1 MKPVLSP
8 AQMRDADRTA
18 IDQCGIPA
26 VVLME
31 NAARSAA
38 EILRRRYK
46 LSRDR
51 SVLIL
56 CGSGN
61 NGGDGLALARHLHED
76 ASVTVVL
83 CGNIDRMSEETLVN
97 YRTCSQ
103 LGIPILQW
111 RGPESARELPAHP
124 TMIVDAVLGVGAH
137 GALRSPV
144 DSLIAWANSQ
154 PAARVALDVPSG
166 LDADSGVA
174 FDPCFHADCTITMGA
189 LKTGLLIGDGPQMC
203 GTIEVAPIG
212 IPARILHEKATIWL
226 VEAQDAAGTYR
237 LRQPRTTKFDYG
249 RVLVVAGSDAMPGAA
264 ALCANAAIAAGAGLV
279 ELISPVLHPA
289 LFPEVMPYRYEGRW
303 LGRDALPVLTQRIER
318 ASVVVIGPGLGAA
331 EETIAIVQQLLAL
344 YGGKVPIVLDADG
357 LRAVTSGSTLTRV
370 TLTPHRGELARLLG
384 LGSTEIARTAHTYAR
399 SLAEGTGATVVLKDF
414 PIQICDAERTYWLS
428 ANNPAL
434 ASGGTGDVL
443 SGIIAALWAQ
453 GYEQFEAAWLGVVLH
468 AEAGRIAAARYGE
481 LATRASLV
489 IEALGEISQT
499 LSSR

>member
-8 AQMRDADRTA
+8 AQMRDADYTA
-18 IDQCGIPA
+18 IAEYGIPA

-38 EILRRRYK
+38 EILRQRFE
-46 LSRDR
+46 LSQHS

-111 RGPESARELPAHP
+111 CGPESARELPAHS
-124 TMIVDAVLGVGAH
+124 TMIVDAVLGVGAR
-137 GALRSPV
+137 GALRSPM
-144 DSLIAWANSQ
+144 DSLIAWANTQ
-154 PAARVALDVPSG
+154 PSSRVALDIPSG
-166 LDADSGVA
+166 LEADSGVA
-174 FDPCFHADCTITMGA
+174 HTPCFHAHLTITMGA

-203 GTIEVAPIG
+203 GSIEVAPIG
-212 IPARILHEKATIWL
+212 IPARILREKATIWL
-226 VEAQDAAGTYR
+226 VEPHDATGAYR

-264 ALCANAAIAAGAGLV
+264 ALCANAAVAAGAGLV
-279 ELISPVLHPA
+279 ELVSPMLHPA
-289 LFPEVMPYRYEGRW
+289 LFPEVMPYRYEGRC
-303 LGRDALPVLTQRIER
+303 LGRDALPVLAERIER
-318 ASVVVIGPGLGAA
+318 ATVVVIGPGLGAA
-331 EETIAIVQQLLAL
+331 EETLAMVHQLLAL
-344 YGGKVPIVLDADG
+344 YGGNVPIVLDADG
-357 LRAVTSGSTLTRV
+357 LRAVRSGSALNRV
-370 TLTPHRGELARLLG
+370 TITPHRGELARMLG
-384 LGSTEIARTAHTYAR
+384 IRSTEIARTAHTSAR
-399 SLAEGTGATVVLKDF
+399 SLAERTGATVVLKDF
-414 PIQICDAERTYWLS
+414 PIQICDRERTYWLS
-428 ANNPAL
+428 ADNPAL

-443 SGIIAALWAQ
+443 TGIIASLWAQ
-453 GYEQFEAAWLGVVLH
+453 GYDQFEAAWLGVALH

-481 LATRASLV
+481 LATRAALV
-489 IEALGEISQT
+489 IEALGEVSRT
-499 LSSR
+499 LRAR

>member
-18 IDQCGIPA
+18 NDQCGIPA

-38 EILRRRYK
+38 EILRRRYAM
-46 LSRDR
+46 SRDR
-51 SVLIL
+51 SLLIL

-83 CGNIDRMSEETLVN
+83 CGNPDRMSEETLLN
-97 YRTCSQ
+97 YRACIQ
-103 LGIPILQW
+103 LGIPILEW
-111 RGPESARELPAHP
+111 RGLESATVLPVHP
-124 TMIVDAVLGVGAH
+124 SVIVDGLLGVGAH
-137 GALRSPV
+137 GEPRPPM
-144 DSLIAWANSQ
+144 DSLIAWANTQ
-154 PAARVALDVPSG
+154 PSSRVALDVPSG

-174 FDPCFHADCTITMGA
+174 YTPCFHAHLTITMGA
-189 LKTGLLIGDGPQMC
+189 MKTGLLIGDGPQMC

-212 IPARILHEKATIWL
+212 IPARILREKATIWL
-226 VEAQDAAGTYR
+226 SEPQDALAAYR

-264 ALCANAAIAAGAGLV
+264 ALCANAAVAAGAGLV
-279 ELISPVLHPA
+279 ELVSPVLHPA

-303 LGRDALPVLTQRIER
+303 LGREALPLLAERIER
-318 ASVVVIGPGLGAA
+318 ASVLVIGPGLGAA
-331 EETIAIVQQLLAL
+331 EESIAVVQQLLAH

-357 LRAVTSGSTLTRV
+357 LRAVRSGSALNRV
-370 TLTPHRGELARLLG
+370 TLTPHRGELARMLG
-384 LGSTEIARTAHTYAR
+384 IRSTEIAHTAHTTTR

-453 GYEQFEAAWLGVVLH
+453 GYDQFEAAWLGVALH
-468 AEAGRIAAARYGE
+468 AEAGRKAAERYGE

-489 IEALGEISQT
+489 IEALGEISRT